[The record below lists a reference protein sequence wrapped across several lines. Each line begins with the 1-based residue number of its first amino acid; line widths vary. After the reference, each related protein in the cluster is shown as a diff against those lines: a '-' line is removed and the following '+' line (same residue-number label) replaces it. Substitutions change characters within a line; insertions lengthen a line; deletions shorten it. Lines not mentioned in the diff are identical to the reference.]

1 MSDIAKKRKGGLR
14 QRIAEERSERQRTSA
29 IATYLLK
36 QYSWGKMSVQQVQEV
51 ASLVLQDMNEFQS
64 DIIFPQLV
72 SLARFGSS
80 GQHPNNMSRD
90 MTRFIEA
97 IPKLP
102 PSSEIPMPTQKGEER
117 TGLLLPHEIFSH
129 MYENNRSAFNKLFI
143 PDGPSSLKKFWNQ
156 CRGAACLQNQP
167 VLVNL
172 NPSKCIPIGIHGDEV
187 PIAGRGKCWVK
198 MALVFTWFSLVANQM
213 PTKESLLWIWAGSP
227 QHFLSGENG
236 TMNTFYMILAWS
248 MDCLFSGLWPT
259 RDHRGVAYHP
269 GSKEYRKANSQL
281 AGGFYCTLVGLC
293 GDLDYFAKFLSMPHW
308 GSHNPCGW
316 CGCTKLGPRTWK
328 DSRETA
334 PWRATIHTTSTWLE
348 NPERSQCPIF
358 HCKNTTGLTVQ
369 PDLMHV
375 KYLGYQQFFLGSCL
389 WLLCHEILPGSP
401 VQNIRSIGLFVFRY
415 QQRERV
421 SSKFPLGAFQ
431 KLSIFTRKK
440 GFPKLRGK
448 GAHVR
453 QVSKAIGACWR
464 RNMSQDDPNHRRVA
478 LIFKLDQEVE
488 DLLSG
493 HQPSDG
499 YYALPPNEANA
510 VKRKHNQISQLYQV
524 LEDNYANAAVPLFN
538 VVSKIHY
545 CHHIYSESCN
555 LHPYLSWCW
564 RGEDFMSVA
573 SDLLSSCLRGRS
585 DVGASIKAVQ
595 KYRLAMHLC
604 FKDLEA

>member
-1 MSDIAKKRKGGLR
+1 MARPETWNLEVTCVGCRNFEASGFLLWNVMSDIAKKRKGGLR

-316 CGCTKLGPRTWK
+316 CGCSSLESNHSHDFNLVRESWEVSVPNFSLQKHDRTH
-328 DSRETA
+328 SSTRSYACEIFRIPA
-334 PWRATIHTTSTWLE
+334 VFPW
-348 NPERSQCPIF
+348 
-358 HCKNTTGLTVQ
+358 
-369 PDLMHV
+369 
-375 KYLGYQQFFLGSCL
+375 FLL
-389 WLLCHEILPGSP
+389 
-401 VQNIRSIGLFVFRY
+401 
-415 QQRERV
+415 
-421 SSKFPLGAFQ
+421 
-431 KLSIFTRKK
+431 
-440 GFPKLRGK
+440 
-448 GAHVR
+448 
-453 QVSKAIGACWR
+453 
-464 RNMSQDDPNHRRVA
+464 
-478 LIFKLDQEVE
+478 
-488 DLLSG
+488 
-493 HQPSDG
+493 
-499 YYALPPNEANA
+499 
-510 VKRKHNQISQLYQV
+510 
-524 LEDNYANAAVPLFN
+524 
-538 VVSKIHY
+538 
-545 CHHIYSESCN
+545 
-555 LHPYLSWCW
+555 
-564 RGEDFMSVA
+564 VA
-573 SDLLSSCLRGRS
+573 SMSWDLARITSAEHPFNWSFRISIPTKR
-585 DVGASIKAVQ
+585 ASV
-595 KYRLAMHLC
+595 
-604 FKDLEA
+604 F